1 MPVPDFEHKVQQQ
14 LKELK
19 LPPSDVVWNQL
30 EMSLRKRRRRRLI
43 VFLLFFGL
51 LISGAGF
58 LHESQLFSGKTVS
71 IKQNLYS
78 NDTTDKHSQHS
89 RISDGLSQ
97 SSGPDSGGRNHLIV
111 PKLSDTNSGG
121 KESSGMFLQ
130 SERER
135 QPLTAIRKN
144 GWAAKG
150 KRYADVSPTKTDNR
164 NPSFLEEIHSKAV
177 SGFDETVFI
186 EKGHLFPPKTQLF
199 DIAHP
204 AVDRQILAS
213 TAVSAAV
220 MPLPRNNRRTWQWGL
235 QAGAGVS
242 TLVSEGLLNIWEKTT
257 LNDAYGISSNL
268 AGNFLPPPAS
278 RVRPGLSWS
287 TGIWVRRNLTRKW
300 AVEAG
305 LNYLEQSTIIQV
317 GSYIDSLSYG
327 SPSRVFTLQSSGL
340 YRNGSGSDY
349 VNRHRFLEL
358 PLQVSYTIRP
368 TAPHPIS
375 VNGGIAL
382 SKLIQ
387 TNALHYDQGTAVYF
401 QDVDLFQ
408 KMQWS
413 MHAGVSLPV
422 GTLFK
427 HPIDL
432 GGRFRYANTP
442 LYKRQQSSSRHLL
455 SAGVELKW
463 YLR

>member
-19 LPPSDVVWNQL
+19 LPPSDVVWNRL

-58 LHESQLFSGKTVS
+58 LYQSQLFSGKTVS

-97 SSGPDSGGRNHLIV
+97 SSGPDSGGRNHLITAGEADSN
-111 PKLSDTNSGG
+111 LGG
-121 KESSGMFLQ
+121 KESSLLSLH

-135 QPLTAIRKN
+135 QAVTATRKN
-144 GWAAKG
+144 RRAANVKL
-150 KRYADVSPTKTDNR
+150 YADNSQTKTNNR
-164 NPSFLEEIHSKAV
+164 VSSLLEEIPSNTV
-177 SGFDETVFI
+177 SGFDETALI
-186 EKGHLFPPKTQLF
+186 EKGHLFPPKIQSI
-199 DIAHP
+199 DIANP
-204 AVDRQILAS
+204 ALDPLIHAS
-213 TAVSAAV
+213 TAVNAPV
-220 MPLPRNNRRTWQWGL
+220 KTLPRNNRKTWQWGI

-287 TGIWVRRNLTRKW
+287 AGIWARRNLSRKW
-300 AVEAG
+300 SVEAG

-358 PLQVSYTIRP
+358 PLLVSYTIRP

-401 QDVDLFQ
+401 RDVDLFQ
-408 KMQWS
+408 KLQWS

-422 GTLFK
+422 GKLFK